1 VREGSVEGVS
11 CELEVTV
18 GGTEEGRSSGLIN
31 GSLVTDCTLRC
42 CSGMQVDR

>member
-1 VREGSVEGVS
+1 VREGPVEGVS
-11 CELEVTV
+11 ELEVTV